1 MSIQKLNGISE
12 NKDSIQL
19 NKVVTNPFINSIYT
33 GNLSKNKETNSM
45 TTKEYLHQQAALLPN
60 DIRQKFLES
69 LEKGTTEKDFIDLLN
84 ERYEKRQAEFE
95 VAWAEYQ
102 EAKNNLKLLE
112 KLYNA
117 IEKQYANSES
127 DFELGKIT
135 IAEKNKNKFIIIDGG
150 SSIIITE
157 LYAFSLSSA
166 EEIVTYIIICGTI
179 KAKKFRIKKM
189 IADTRFSL
197 ILYFKYGRK

>member
-1 MSIQKLNGISE
+1 MSIQRLNGISE

-19 NKVVTNPFINSIYT
+19 NKVVTNPFINSVYT
-33 GNLSKNKETNSM
+33 AYLSKNKETNSM

-69 LEKGTTEKDFIDLLN
+69 LEKGATEKEFIDLLN

-95 VAWAEYQ
+95 AAWAEYQ

-117 IEKQYANSES
+117 IEKKYANSES
-127 DFELGKIT
+127 DFELGQVTK
-135 IAEKNKNKFIIIDGG
+135 AEKSKRSGEMNADILLSKA
-150 SSIIITE
+150 SSI
-157 LYAFSLSSA
+157 AHR
-166 EEIVTYIIICGTI
+166 VV
-179 KAKKFRIKKM
+179 
-189 IADTRFSL
+189 
-197 ILYFKYGRK
+197 